1 MAARDTEA
9 GSNERGQST
18 IEYVGL
24 VLVVALL
31 LAGNAALAGV
41 GLPGSGVARTVLGAL
56 ACAVDEGHCDRVVAP
71 RSAVE
76 AQYGAAVAA
85 LLADRA
91 PDVFFERDEFASLPV
106 DFRR

>member
-1 MAARDTEA
+1 MAVRGSRA
-9 GSNERGQST
+9 GSSERGQST

-31 LAGNAALAGV
+31 LAGIAALAGT

-56 ACAVDEGHCDRVVAP
+56 VCAVDEGHCDRVVAP

-76 AQYGAAVAA
+76 AQYINV
-85 LLADRA
+85 LIEIELKR
-91 PDVFFERDEFASLPV
+91 
-106 DFRR
+106 